1 MINFINNFRIGS
13 FKFTA
18 IFLLTIFSLSFVHAA
33 DLNKGKDLFKA
44 NCATCHNKNM
54 KDKLTGPPID
64 KGLADW
70 AAYPKKDLYDWI
82 RNSQALITKGHP
94 QAVKIW
100 NEYKPVVM
108 TPFPT
113 LSDADIDD
121 IIAYCEGVIA
131 GTYPPKTD
139 VAAAAPGAAG
149 GGETGSN
156 NWIYLA
162 IFGLLG
168 VLALILGG
176 IARNLKNVE
185 REKEG
190 QPVEHK
196 TIVQLLTSKSV
207 IGVVLFALIVLG
219 SFTTVNNA
227 INLGRQQNYAPEQPI
242 KFSHVTHAGINKID
256 CQFCHDGARRSKHSV
271 IPSTNTCM
279 NCHKAI
285 KKGSTYGTQEITKI
299 FASIGFDPNI
309 DQYIE
314 NYEKMSQ
321 KDIAKIYKKWIGN
334 QYLTEEGHSM
344 DAEGK
349 EFVKNQWD
357 HIVSSLTNDHKKK
370 IQGPIEWVRVHNL
383 PDHVYF
389 NHSQHVKVGK
399 VDCEACHGKVA
410 EMETLRQYSP
420 LSMGWCI
427 NCHRDTKV
435 QFNENPYYD
444 SYVRYHQ
451 ELKDGK
457 RDKVTVAD
465 VGGLECQKCHY

>member
-1 MINFINNFRIGS
+1 MINCTNFIKPRSLKSIV
-13 FKFTA
+13 
-18 IFLLTIFSLSFVHAA
+18 IFFLTIFSFSVVTAA

-54 KDKLTGPPID
+54 KDKLTGPALAT
-64 KGLADW
+64 GLANW
-70 AAYPKKDLYDWI
+70 ASYPEEDLHEWI
-82 RNSQALITKGHP
+82 KNSQGMIAKGHP

-108 TPFPT
+108 TAFPT
-113 LSDADIDD
+113 LTDENIAD
-121 IIAYCEGVIA
+121 IIAYIHGVTD
-131 GTYPPKTD
+131 GTYPPKD
-139 VAAAAPGAAG
+139 AAAPVAG
-149 GGETGSN
+149 GAVEEGKSN
-156 NWIYLA
+156 NWIYGA
-162 IFGLLG
+162 ILGLL
-168 VLALILGG
+168 VLLALVLGG
-176 IARNLKNVE
+176 ISRSLANIEKERVGEPVE
-185 REKEG
+185 RKSF
-190 QPVEHK
+190 
-196 TIVQLLTSKSV
+196 IQLLTSKAV

-219 SFTTVNNA
+219 GFTTVNNA

-242 KFSHVTHAGINKID
+242 KFSHVTHAGVNKID

-285 KKGSTYGTQEITKI
+285 KKGTEFGTQEITKI
-299 FASIGFDPNI
+299 FASIGFDPST

-314 NYEKMSQ
+314 NYNALSQ
-321 KDIAKIYKKWIGN
+321 EEVARIYKKWIGD
-334 QYLTEEGHSM
+334 QYLTQEGASM
-344 DAEGK
+344 DDAGK
-349 EFVKNQWD
+349 EFVDNQWN
-357 HIVSSLTNDHKKK
+357 HIVKSLTNDHKKK
-370 IQGPIEWVRVHNL
+370 VQGPIEWIKVHNL

-389 NHSQHVKVGK
+389 NHSQHVTVGK
-399 VDCEACHGKVA
+399 VDCANCHGKVA
-410 EMETLRQYSP
+410 EMATLRQYAP

-427 NCHRDTKV
+427 NCHRETNV
-435 QFNENPYYD
+435 QFAENPYYD